1 MVPGRRLAIL
11 GKQGAGKGTQAVRLC
26 LHYVIPHIS
35 TGDIFRAAVKSGS
48 DFGRRAK
55 QYMDAGELVPDG
67 VVIGMVRERL
77 AADDA
82 RNRGFLLDGYPRTIA
97 QAEALDEMLAPRGLD
112 LAVDIEIRTD
122 VALKRLAGRRVCVDC
137 GTNYSTDQPPTVD
150 WICDVCSG
158 KVVQRDDDT
167 EAAITRRLVLY
178 EEQTN
183 PLMAWYEQTRRLVRV
198 DGEADP
204 DAVTFRLT
212 QAIDIHISARGARPC

>member
-11 GKQGAGKGTQAVRLC
+11 GKQGAGKGTQAIHLC
-26 LHYVIPHIS
+26 RHYVIPHIS

-77 AADDA
+77 LADDA
-82 RNRGFLLDGYPRTIA
+82 RERGFLLDGYPRTIA
-97 QAEALDEMLAPRGLD
+97 QAQALDEMLDTGVD
-112 LAVDIEIRTD
+112 LAIDIEISTA
-122 VALKRLAGRRVCVDC
+122 VALKRLASRRVCMDC
-137 GTNYSTDQPPTVD
+137 GTNYSTSKPPMVD
-150 WICDVCSG
+150 WICDVCDG

-167 EAAITRRLVLY
+167 EAAISRRLALY

-183 PLMAWYEQTRRLVRV
+183 PLMAWYDESHRLVSV
-198 DGEADP
+198 DGEAEP
-204 DAVTFRLT
+204 NTVFFRLI
-212 QAIDIHISARGARPC
+212 QAVDMHVPARPGRPC

>member
-1 MVPGRRLAIL
+1 VVPGRRLAIL

-26 LHYVIPHIS
+26 RHYVIPHIS

-97 QAEALDEMLAPRGLD
+97 QAEALDEMLTPGELD

-122 VALKRLAGRRVCVDC
+122 VALRRLAGRRVCVDC
-137 GTNYSTDQPPTVD
+137 GTNYSTEKPPTVD

-183 PLMAWYEQTRRLVRV
+183 PLMAWYEQTSRLVRV

-204 DAVTFRLT
+204 DTVTLRLVRAV
-212 QAIDIHISARGARPC
+212 DIYVPARGARPC

>member
-1 MVPGRRLAIL
+1 LAIL

-26 LHYVIPHIS
+26 RHYVIPHIS

-77 AADDA
+77 GADDA
-82 RNRGFLLDGYPRTIA
+82 RRRGFLLDGYPRTIA
-97 QAEALDEMLAPRGLD
+97 QAEALDEMVTPRGID
-112 LAVDIEIRTD
+112 LAVDIEIRTEM
-122 VALKRLAGRRVCVDC
+122 ALKRLAGRRVCVDC
-137 GTNYSTDQPPTVD
+137 GTNYSTDKPPTVD

-204 DAVTFRLT
+204 DMVTVRLT
-212 QAIDIHISARGARPC
+212 QAIDIHISARGAHPC